1 MNYLE
6 PINQTRY
13 PTEHWTVIQRTILYE
28 YWAKRIKNAETY
40 KQYGKLI
47 EDCLTDLNCFGE
59 TLIQAI
65 GGKWEFEPSFLDLG
79 CQGLPSYILANSEK
93 FKNLNACAG
102 RLIPSNFEYEIIQD
116 SEGNAYLIFTKEYSL
131 DNQKFNSNS
140 CTS

>member
-6 PINQTRY
+6 SINQTRY

-28 YWAKRIKNAETY
+28 YWTKRIKDAETIKDY
-40 KQYGKLI
+40 KELI
-47 EDCLTDLNCFGE
+47 QDCLADLNCFGE

-65 GGKWEFEPSFLDLG
+65 GGKWEFEPSLLDFG
-79 CQGLPSYILANSEK
+79 DCGLPANMLYSSTTLANLK
-93 FKNLNACAG
+93 TCAK
-102 RLIPSNFEYEIIQD
+102 RLLPSNIKYEVVTN
-116 SEGNAYLIFTKEYSL
+116 SVNSYLIFTEVYNL